1 MISVEKTVLMV
12 NAMGHNITES
22 DLLEIIRSGEI
33 ETGFADLIFQQST
46 KYTFYILKD
55 SLIPYLKECYKYNDN
70 YLESLF
76 L

>member
-12 NAMGHNITES
+12 NAMGHSLTES
-22 DLLEIIRSGEI
+22 ELLEIIRSGEI
-33 ETGFADLIFQQST
+33 ETGFADLIFQHST

-55 SLIPYLKECYKYNDN
+55 SLIPYLKEFYKYNDN
-70 YLESLF
+70 YLESIF